1 MAAMNGFALEQL
13 ASDHYRDLVALAAAE
28 HEVRRL
34 TTRRWRRAVGQ
45 LLVNVGVGVG
55 VPQPRRAPALRQ
67 ARTLLC
73 QDC

>member
-1 MAAMNGFALEQL
+1 MNGFALEQQ

-28 HEVRRL
+28 HEARQFTV
-34 TTRRWRRAVGQ
+34 RRWRRALAQ
-45 LLVNVGVGVG
+45 LFVNVGIGLG
-55 VPQPRRAPALRQ
+55 VPQPRRAPARVQ